1 LSERPHV
8 FVLGVSHRTAPVA
21 LRDRLLFRDDE
32 LAAFVEK
39 ALGEGLAR
47 EGVVL
52 STCNR
57 SEIYAVAPAGA
68 NPEAARAALEA
79 AWGGLRGISPDEL
92 RGHDYFH
99 VGDDAVRHLFRV
111 VGSLDSMVLGEM
123 QILGQV
129 KDAYQLATERRWTDF
144 WLDHVFQA
152 GFHAGKRIHAE
163 TSIHEGA
170 VSISYAA
177 VELARKVLGDLGGK
191 TAGLVGTGEMGELAA
206 QHLHRAGV
214 RDFRFFNRSSESAA
228 RLAGTFGGSSHGM
241 DELPS
246 GMAQCDIVISATGA
260 ADTVITASMV
270 HEGARRRHGN
280 PLFLIDIAAPAD
292 IEPAA
297 GEVENTFLFTLD
309 DLRSAVEENADRRR
323 EASRAA
329 EAIVEEE
336 VARVAAWAR
345 GLDAVPTLRKLREK
359 YARMAEREIERHA
372 MGQPPEVRARLE
384 ALGRGLLNKFLH
396 APTVGLKRLGEDGQ
410 AQRASHY
417 AGEFFALDEGDP
429 DHAEA

>member
-1 LSERPHV
+1 MSERPHV

-21 LRDRLLFRDDE
+21 LRDRLLFRDAE
-32 LAAFVEK
+32 LPAFVEK
-39 ALGEGLAR
+39 ALGNGFASEA
-47 EGVVL
+47 VVL

-68 NPEAARAALEA
+68 DPHAIRGALEA
-79 AWGGLRGISPDEL
+79 AWGAVRDVTTEEL
-92 RGHDYFH
+92 RAHSYFH
-99 VGDDAVRHLFRV
+99 GGDEAVRHLFRV

-129 KDAYQLATERRWTDF
+129 KDAYQAASENRWTDF

-163 TSIHEGA
+163 TAIHEGA
-170 VSISYAA
+170 VSVSYAA
-177 VELARKVLGDLGGK
+177 VELARKVLGDVAGK
-191 TAGLVGTGEMGELAA
+191 SAGLVGTGEMGELAA

-214 RDFRFFNRSSESAA
+214 RDFRFFNRSPASAEK
-228 RLAGTFGGSSHGM
+228 LAATFGGEARGL
-241 DELPS
+241 DELS
-246 GMAQCDIVISATGA
+246 AGMAECDIMISATGA
-260 ADTVITASMV
+260 TGTVITAPMV
-270 HEGARRRHGN
+270 REAARHRRGV

-292 IEPAA
+292 IAPEA

-323 EASRAA
+323 EAARAA

-336 VARVAAWAR
+336 VARVSAWAR
-345 GLDAVPTLRKLREK
+345 GLEAVPVLRKLRDK
-359 YARMAEREIERHA
+359 YARVAEREIERHA
-372 MGQPPEVRARLE
+372 AGQPPEVRAKLE

-396 APTVGLKRLGEDGQ
+396 APTVGLKRLGEQGQ
-410 AQRASHY
+410 AQRANHY
-417 AGEFFALDEGDP
+417 AGEFFALDEGESD
-429 DHAEA
+429 AEG